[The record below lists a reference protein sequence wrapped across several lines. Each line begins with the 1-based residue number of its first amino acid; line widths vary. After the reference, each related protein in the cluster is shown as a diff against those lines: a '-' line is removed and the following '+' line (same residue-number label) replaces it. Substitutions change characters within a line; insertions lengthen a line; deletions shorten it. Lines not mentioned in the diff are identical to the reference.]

1 MIELS
6 VNDLYEFK
14 ACPLRYKLTNID
26 KVAKKITPNDG
37 VREAVKSTI
46 AYYYEKL
53 QDGIV
58 LSMSDLK
65 EKFGTIWYG
74 KMDVYDIKF
83 EGNSQKRAKEL
94 EAVGM
99 LQTFHRSQKYK
110 PDTVVATNL
119 EFRVPFGPEFFVR
132 GRIPLIR
139 EVARGMEIVNFKT
152 SRSTYSEFW
161 ERTDME
167 LTFQAMGFESI
178 FKQESDSICVYNL
191 SSAHTVYP
199 QRKRSDYKRLY
210 KSIQMIK
217 KSIENEWYYPRESYT
232 CDKCP
237 AKKLCMEWS

>member
-94 EAVGM
+94 
-99 LQTFHRSQKYK
+99 
-110 PDTVVATNL
+110 
-119 EFRVPFGPEFFVR
+119 
-132 GRIPLIR
+132 
-139 EVARGMEIVNFKT
+139 
-152 SRSTYSEFW
+152 
-161 ERTDME
+161 
-167 LTFQAMGFESI
+167 
-178 FKQESDSICVYNL
+178 
-191 SSAHTVYP
+191 
-199 QRKRSDYKRLY
+199 
-210 KSIQMIK
+210 
-217 KSIENEWYYPRESYT
+217 
-232 CDKCP
+232 
-237 AKKLCMEWS
+237 